1 MNTDN
6 NKNTAAAQEH
16 ATPPGMPNGRASA
29 PPRGISAKSSAPP
42 GRIGSESSV
51 PPNAEAQNETS
62 SSSPSRREYAF
73 ALITALLFT
82 AVNSIGLS
90 YIYTYYAGDIE
101 HQVLPVATYYLIQV
115 LSALLPYLPLAVS
128 LRSVYIRGAK
138 KSIPLFIISAV
149 GLMMPYISP
158 PLLELLLGTGSNMK
172 SYLGYIGLWLFD
184 LLVYSVSLLTV
195 PLIGKHGER
204 AAGSRRKREK
214 RGRSIN
220 RSAAPENPRRDRT
233 ASVKRQAMPEQQG
246 SHITSAALS
255 AMRRRAGIEAD
266 GGQSTDDI
274 AEAKGHGKNVQSAIN
289 RETNGRS
296 GKQSAVARGTKNIS
310 SHGGKSPGTDK
321 APDSTKR
328 RRLAER
334 LGAGIPAALRR
345 SMTASAVIKLSIGL
359 ITEIYY
365 AVLFFY
371 SLANEYYRAPYASE
385 LLIMAGLFLL
395 QAAYALAGRLI
406 MNRAVKMLDKNKTG
420 KEEE

>member
-1 MNTDN
+1 M
-6 NKNTAAAQEH
+6 
-16 ATPPGMPNGRASA
+16 
-29 PPRGISAKSSAPP
+29 
-42 GRIGSESSV
+42 
-51 PPNAEAQNETS
+51 
-62 SSSPSRREYAF
+62 
-73 ALITALLFT
+73 
-82 AVNSIGLS
+82 
-90 YIYTYYAGDIE
+90 
-101 HQVLPVATYYLIQV
+101 LPVVTYYLIQV

-184 LLVYSVSLLTV
+184 LLVYVVSLLTV

-214 RGRSIN
+214 HGKSIN
-220 RSAAPENPRRDRT
+220 RSASPEQSRRDRT

-266 GGQSTDDI
+266 GGQSTDSI
-274 AEAKGHGKNVQSAIN
+274 AETKGHGKNVQSASN

-296 GKQSAVARGTKNIS
+296 GKQSADARGTKNIS
-310 SHGGKSPGTDK
+310 SHGRKSSGTDK
-321 APDSTKR
+321 APRSTKR

-395 QAAYALAGRLI
+395 QAAYALAGWLI

>member
-16 ATPPGMPNGRASA
+16 AAPPGMPNGRVSA
-29 PPRGISAKSSAPP
+29 QPRGISARSSSPP
-42 GRIGSESSV
+42 GKIDSGSSM
-51 PPNAEAQNETS
+51 PPDGEAQNETS
-62 SSSPSRREYAF
+62 RSSPSRREYAF

-101 HQVLPVATYYLIQV
+101 HQVLPVVTYYLIQA

-158 PLLELLLGTGSNMK
+158 PLLELLLGAGSNMK

-184 LLVYSVSLLTV
+184 LLVYAVSLLTV
-195 PLIGKHGER
+195 PLIGKHDER
-204 AAGSRRKREK
+204 AADSRKK
-214 RGRSIN
+214 RGKRTSL
-220 RSAAPENPRRDRT
+220 SAAPEQPHRDRT
-233 ASVKRQAMPEQQG
+233 VSVKRLSMPAQQG
-246 SHITSAALS
+246 SHITSAALG

-266 GGQSTDDI
+266 GGQSTDGI
-274 AEAKGHGKNVQSAIN
+274 AEDKGRGKNAQCASN
-289 RETNGRS
+289 YETNGSS
-296 GKQSAVARGTKNIS
+296 GKKSADARGTRSPFSRSGNS
-310 SHGGKSPGTDK
+310 SGTDK
-321 APDSTKR
+321 VPHSTKC

-334 LGAGIPAALRR
+334 LGAGIPMALRR

-371 SLANEYYRAPYASE
+371 SLANEYYRAPYTSE
-385 LLIMAGLFLL
+385 LLIMSGLFLL

-406 MNRAVKMLDKNKTG
+406 MNISVKMLDKSKIG

>member
-1 MNTDN
+1 M
-6 NKNTAAAQEH
+6 
-16 ATPPGMPNGRASA
+16 PPDD
-29 PPRGISAKSSAPP
+29 
-42 GRIGSESSV
+42 
-51 PPNAEAQNETS
+51 EAQNETS
-62 SSSPSRREYAF
+62 RSSPSRREYAF

-101 HQVLPVATYYLIQV
+101 HQVLPVVTYYLIQA

-158 PLLELLLGTGSNMK
+158 PLLELLLGAGSNMK

-184 LLVYSVSLLTV
+184 LLVYAVSLLTV

-204 AAGSRRKREK
+204 AADSRKK
-214 RGRSIN
+214 RGKRTS
-220 RSAAPENPRRDRT
+220 RSAAPEQPHRDRT
-233 ASVKRQAMPEQQG
+233 ASVKRQSMPAQQG
-246 SHITSAALS
+246 SHITSAALG

-266 GGQSTDDI
+266 GGQSTDGI
-274 AEAKGHGKNVQSAIN
+274 AEDKGRGKNAQCSSN
-289 RETNGRS
+289 YETNGSS
-296 GKQSAVARGTKNIS
+296 GKKSADARGTRSLFSRSGNS
-310 SHGGKSPGTDK
+310 SGTDK
-321 APDSTKR
+321 VPHSTKC

-334 LGAGIPAALRR
+334 LGAGIPMALRR

-371 SLANEYYRAPYASE
+371 SLANEYYRAPYTSE

-395 QAAYALAGRLI
+395 QPAYALAGRLI
-406 MNRAVKMLDKNKTG
+406 MNISVKMLDKSKMG